1 MVKNLKTT
9 ILDVGGRYGIHP
21 TWKKFSGEKKIFLV
35 EPDKE
40 EYNRLKKKSYLI
52 TYITPF
58 VIPYL
63 IPIIGSFCTGRK

>member
-40 EYNRLKKKSYLI
+40 EYNRLKKKYQRFILK
-52 TYITPF
+52 
-58 VIPYL
+58 VL
-63 IPIIGSFCTGRK
+63 GIIFTH